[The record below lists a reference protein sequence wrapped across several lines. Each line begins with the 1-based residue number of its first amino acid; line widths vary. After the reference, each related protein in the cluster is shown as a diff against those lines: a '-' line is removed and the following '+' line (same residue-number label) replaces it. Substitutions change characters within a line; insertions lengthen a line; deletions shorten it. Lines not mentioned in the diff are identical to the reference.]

1 MIFDDETTAETG
13 DEADAETEAVEE
25 PENETSV
32 AEAPAVDNESAADDD
47 GDLPL
52 PEGGSLKMSL
62 DVEITES
69 GPCLRHVVVKVPRA
83 DIDAVHDVAVGELSD
98 SAEVPG
104 FRKGHVPAGLIA
116 KRFRRELADEVK
128 QKLLVGS
135 LEQLAEDHDLEP
147 INEPNLDVD
156 MIEIPEEG
164 DFEYEFD
171 VEVRPEFD
179 LPDYKG
185 LTIDRP
191 VQEVTDED
199 VDAYLQQFLL
209 QYAHFHDHDGPAET
223 GDTVVVDL
231 AFTHGGETVRT
242 IEEAMLELRSLLR
255 FQDAELEGFDELMA
269 GVAAGEERT
278 GEITVAAE
286 ADNVAMR
293 GETLGVTFSVTTVK
307 KTHLPE
313 LDAEFLDRLGVEDED
328 ALKDALRATL
338 ERQAEFGQR
347 QNTRSQV
354 LERITESADWDLPEE
369 LVTKQTENAL
379 RREILEMQQAG
390 FTPQEIQAR
399 ENEIRQHA
407 ISTTRQAIK
416 EHFVL
421 DRIAEEEELE
431 VDGAD
436 LDTEIQ
442 LMAMQS
448 GENPRR
454 LRARLIKSGMIE
466 NLEAQVRERKSI
478 EVILEH
484 AEFNDVEGEPL
495 VRDPVATIDQ
505 SVCHSSS
512 DTAAETVDEPAADT
526 AAEDAGEESATQDE
540 TSDETGDETVKEAE
554 ADSEADEDE

>member
-13 DEADAETEAVEE
+13 DEADAETESVEE
-25 PENETSV
+25 PENETAV

-47 GDLPL
+47 GDMPL
-52 PEGGSLKMSL
+52 SEGGSLKMSL

-293 GETLGVTFSVTTVK
+293 GETLGVTFSVTAVK

-328 ALKDALRATL
+328 ALKDALRGTL

-431 VDGAD
+431 VDGSD

-512 DTAAETVDEPAADT
+512 DTAAETVDEPAA
-526 AAEDAGEESATQDE
+526 EDAGEESATQDE

-554 ADSEADEDE
+554 ADGEADEDE

>member
-13 DEADAETEAVEE
+13 DEADAETESVEE
-25 PENETSV
+25 PENETAV

-47 GDLPL
+47 GDMPL

-293 GETLGVTFSVTTVK
+293 GETLGVTFSVTAVK

-328 ALKDALRATL
+328 ALKDALRGTL

-431 VDGAD
+431 VDGSD

-512 DTAAETVDEPAADT
+512 DTAAETVDEPAA
-526 AAEDAGEESATQDE
+526 EDAGEESATQDE

-554 ADSEADEDE
+554 ADGEADEDE

>member
-13 DEADAETEAVEE
+13 DEADAETESVEE
-25 PENETSV
+25 PENETAV
-32 AEAPAVDNESAADDD
+32 TEAPAVDNESAADDD
-47 GDLPL
+47 GDMPL

-104 FRKGHVPAGLIA
+104 FRKGHVPAGLVA

-293 GETLGVTFSVTTVK
+293 GETLGVTFSVTAVK

-328 ALKDALRATL
+328 ALKDALRGTL

-431 VDGAD
+431 VDGSD

-554 ADSEADEDE
+554 ADGEADEDE